1 MRIAKHG
8 IAFRILSEGA
18 VKLTTR
24 LHLTNFIMMCWHVSF
39 HECASAK
46 FTAQMDTAFSVAVT
60 EEMALSEAINDMLRP
75 SRALQV
81 FP

>member
-8 IAFRILSEGA
+8 IAYRILSEGA
-18 VKLTTR
+18 VKLTT
-24 LHLTNFIMMCWHVSF
+24 LHLTNFMMCWHVSF

-46 FTAQMDTAFSVAVT
+46 FKAQMDTAFSVAVT